1 MKEQIKTMEGKMNK
15 SLNSLSKEFAAVRA
29 LSAEEAV
36 NQIKEAGFTP
46 VLRGEGDNV
55 ISQSPSFTSSMP
67 AGCKVFLY
75 TDHVAEPKVIMMP
88 DLTNMK
94 IAEVKELFETLG
106 LNLKANGSQS
116 DEAIVLTQSVEA
128 RSSVTEGTI
137 VQVLFGVNSQ
147 IG

>member
-1 MKEQIKTMEGKMNK
+1 MGYYPEYTDEEVLTMDKRVPDVDE
-15 SLNSLSKEFAAVRA
+15 LSTD
-29 LSAEEAV
+29 EAV

-46 VLRGEGDNV
+46 VLRGEGDSI

-67 AGCKVFLY
+67 AGSKVFLY

-94 IAEVKELFETLG
+94 IAEVTELFESLG
-106 LNLKANGSQS
+106 LNLKANGSRS
-116 DEAIVLTQSVEA
+116 DEAIVLSQSVEA
-128 RSSVTEGTI
+128 RSSVTEGAI

-147 IG
+147 TG